1 MGKLVTMIAADGS
14 VMCHCLDSTDMVARA
29 EQIHQTSAVVTAAL
43 GRLMTAASMMG
54 AVLKGEDSSVTVRM
68 GGKGPVGVII
78 AVADSRGNVRGYA
91 ANPVVELPLNQYGKL
106 DVRGAV
112 GTDGFLSVI
121 KDLGYGEPYVGQ
133 VPIVSGEIAEDIT
146 SYYATSEQL
155 PTACALGVLVNPDL
169 TVRAAGGYVAQLL
182 PGADDAA
189 IDRLE
194 ENLRG
199 LDPVSTMIDREMT
212 PQQIAQAVLKGFEPE
227 LLSEQQVEYRCTC
240 TRDRVERA
248 FLSMSREDLR
258 EMAEDTKDTEVS
270 CHFCNKVYRFA
281 PAELQALLAQSSR
294 TE

>member
-1 MGKLVTMIAADGS
+1 MGKLITMIAADGS
-14 VMCHCLDSTDMVARA
+14 VMCHCLDSTDMVAKA

-43 GRLMTAASMMG
+43 GRLMTATSMMG

-78 AVADSRGNVRGYA
+78 AVADNQGNVRGYA

-106 DVRGAV
+106 DVKGAV

-121 KDLGYGEPYVGQ
+121 KDFGYGEPYVGQ

-155 PTACALGVLVNPDL
+155 PTACALGVLVNPNL

-194 ENLRG
+194 ENLRH
-199 LDPVSTMIDREMT
+199 LDPVSTMIDRKMT
-212 PQQIAQAVLKGFEPE
+212 PQQIAEAVLKGFEPE

-240 TRDRVERA
+240 TRERVERA

-258 EMAEDTKDTEVS
+258 EMAEDTKETEVN
-270 CHFCNKVYRFA
+270 CHFCNKVYRFT
-281 PAELQALLAQSSR
+281 PAELQALLAQSSK

>member
-1 MGKLVTMIAADGS
+1 MGKLITMIAADGS
-14 VMCHCLDSTDMVARA
+14 VMCHCLDSTDMVAKA

-43 GRLMTAASMMG
+43 GRLMTATSMMG

-78 AVADSRGNVRGYA
+78 AVADNQGNVRGYA

-106 DVRGAV
+106 DVKGAV

-121 KDLGYGEPYVGQ
+121 KDFGYGEPYVGQ

-194 ENLRG
+194 ENLRH
-199 LDPVSTMIDREMT
+199 LDPVSTMIDRKMT
-212 PQQIAQAVLKGFEPE
+212 PQQIAEAVLKGFEPE

-240 TRDRVERA
+240 TRERVERA

-258 EMAEDTKDTEVS
+258 EMAEDTKETEVN
-270 CHFCNKVYRFA
+270 CHFCNKVYRFT
-281 PAELQALLAQSSR
+281 PAELQALLAQSSK